1 MGRGAMNAL
10 PKLEKRASK
19 ESLAKKRESKKKP
32 SPRNPLKELNNS
44 SIPPLGSAEPPKRGC
59 VRFLL
64 ADSSAKESLAR
75 SQSVPRTPRSAP
87 PNHKNVA
94 SNPKN
99 STTGARYRISQK
111 NASKSNLELPKELES
126 RKASKSRPPDLFPR
140 WNKRK
145 PSSNG
150 ENPHPRLNLE
160 RGSEGKVGSC
170 LASTPERTLLGSDSA
185 KEGERKLIS
194 TPTSATTPPVQAS
207 ISPEFTVEAS
217 AVAATPVCFAAGHVI
232 ARVHDRRKCRPRGI
246 LTIGRDELEIEK
258 IHGGCPYP
266 TLVSVTPPPLARA
279 SVHWLSSPSEI
290 VSSGLGSSF
299 DSSSKVLAAHC
310 PAEASVEWLLPPC
323 EDGDN
328 MPKDE
333 FLMGYW
339 RSSPYDSSRK
349 KSPELRGL
357 LGLDSPALETT
368 PSSGIGIQQT
378 PPTGGSESPF
388 SMILE
393 RIAKISKSKL
403 VRPQQEMGGSCHGSG
418 DSSNEVH
425 FICTPSSFSSSTKQK
440 NLADSKMDAMAEALE
455 TISLSPRSLN
465 NDTSCQAPLPGLSF
479 QFECLENPSSSVDL
493 DRFQNLSCDRISTL
507 KDDACAKE
515 EILPSSQ
522 ASISWREGTVSRIF
536 ELGELDHCQWLSEDE
551 DSFIHHEED
560 RVRSVPDLELDPKN
574 IGSTLKKQN
583 EHIAPSGFGSVEF
596 VFEAE
601 MSEAKVLHPQGPTSC
616 AESISIEGLVVDSSG
631 DSDWAFFYK
640 KPLI

>member
-1 MGRGAMNAL
+1 MGREAMNAH
-10 PKLEKRASK
+10 PKLEKRRSK
-19 ESLAKKRESKKKP
+19 ESLAKKRESKNKP
-32 SPRNPLKELNNS
+32 SPRNPLKELSNS

-64 ADSSAKESLAR
+64 ADSSAKESFAR

-99 STTGARYRISQK
+99 STNGARYRISQK
-111 NASKSNLELPKELES
+111 NASKSNLELSKELES

-150 ENPHPRLNLE
+150 ENPHPILNLE

-185 KEGERKLIS
+185 KEGERKMTS

-207 ISPEFTVEAS
+207 ISPEVTVEAS

-246 LTIGRDELEIEK
+246 LTIGKDELKIEK

-266 TLVSVTPPPLARA
+266 TLVSVTPPPLAGA

-323 EDGDN
+323 EDGAN

-339 RSSPYDSSRK
+339 RSSPDESSRK
-349 KSPELRGL
+349 KSPELSGL
-357 LGLDSPALETT
+357 LGLNSPALETT
-368 PSSGIGIQQT
+368 PSSGFAMQQT
-378 PPTGGSESPF
+378 PPTGGSVSPF

-393 RIAKISKSKL
+393 RIAKRSKSKL
-403 VRPQQEMGGSCHGSG
+403 VRPQQEMGGFFHDSEY
-418 DSSNEVH
+418 SSNEVH
-425 FICTPSSFSSSTKQK
+425 LICTPSSFSSSTKKQ

-493 DRFQNLSCDRISTL
+493 DGFQNLSCDRISTL
-507 KDDACAKE
+507 KDDACAEE

-522 ASISWREGTVSRIF
+522 ASISWREGTVSRMF
-536 ELGELDHCQWLSEDE
+536 ETGELYHCQCLSEDE

-560 RVRSVPDLELDPKN
+560 RVRSIPDLELDPKN
-574 IGSTLKKQN
+574 INSTLN

-601 MSEAKVLHPQGPTSC
+601 KSEAKVLPPQGPISC
-616 AESISIEGLVVDSSG
+616 AESISTEGLVVDSSG
-631 DSDWAFFYK
+631 DSDWALFYK

>member
-1 MGRGAMNAL
+1 MNAL
-10 PKLEKRASK
+10 PKPEKRTSK
-19 ESLAKKRESKKKP
+19 ASLAKKRESKKKP

-64 ADSSAKESLAR
+64 SDSSAKESLAR
-75 SQSVPRTPRSAP
+75 SRSMPRTPRSAP

-99 STTGARYRISQK
+99 STNGARFRSSQK
-111 NASKSNLELPKELES
+111 NASKSNLELPKELGS
-126 RKASKSRPPDLFPR
+126 RKTSKSRPPDLFPR
-140 WNKRK
+140 WSKRK
-145 PSSNG
+145 PSSNV

-170 LASTPERTLLGSDSA
+170 LASTPERSLLGSDSA
-185 KEGERKLIS
+185 KEGQRKMMS
-194 TPTSATTPPVQAS
+194 TPTPATTPPVQAS
-207 ISPEFTVEAS
+207 ISPEVTMEAS

-246 LTIGRDELEIEK
+246 LTIGRDEPEIGK

-266 TLVSVTPPPLARA
+266 TLVSVTPPPLAGA
-279 SVHWLSSPSEI
+279 SIHWLSSPSEN

-310 PAEASVEWLLPPC
+310 SAEASVEWLPRSC

-333 FLMGYW
+333 SLMGYW
-339 RSSPYDSSRK
+339 RSSPDDSSRK

-357 LGLDSPALETT
+357 LGLNSPALETT
-368 PSSGIGIQQT
+368 PSSGIGIQRT
-378 PPTGGSESPF
+378 PPAGGTVSPF
-388 SMILE
+388 SIILE
-393 RIAKISKSKL
+393 RTAKRSKSKL
-403 VRPQQEMGGSCHGSG
+403 VRPQQEMGGFFHGSE

-425 FICTPSSFSSSTKQK
+425 LICKPSSFSSSMKKQ

-455 TISLSPRSLN
+455 TTS
-465 NDTSCQAPLPGLSF
+465 TSCQAPLPGLSF
-479 QFECLENPSSSVDL
+479 LLHTLENPSSSVDL
-493 DRFQNLSCDRISTL
+493 DRFQNLPCDRISTL
-507 KDDACAKE
+507 NDDACAKE

-536 ELGELDHCQWLSEDE
+536 EMGELDHCQWLSEDE
-551 DSFIHHEED
+551 NSFIHHEED
-560 RVRSVPDLELDPKN
+560 RVRSIPDLEVDLKN
-574 IGSTLKKQN
+574 ISSTLKKQN
-583 EHIAPSGFGSVEF
+583 EHIAAPSGFGSVEF

-601 MSEAKVLHPQGPTSC
+601 KSEAKVLPPQGPISC

-631 DSDWAFFYK
+631 DSDWAFFNRT
-640 KPLI
+640 PLM